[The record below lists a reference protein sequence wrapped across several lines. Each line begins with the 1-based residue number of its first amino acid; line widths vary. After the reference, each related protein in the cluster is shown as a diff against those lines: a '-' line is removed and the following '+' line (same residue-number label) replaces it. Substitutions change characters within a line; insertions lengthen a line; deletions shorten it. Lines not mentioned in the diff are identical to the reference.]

1 MRPAYLSL
9 LGVMV
14 LATPGTLAAKRN
26 STADLPKHAL
36 ESSELTLPGSHP
48 FHIKLR
54 VREATNPDND
64 EYDGEIE
71 EYWAAPDKWR
81 RIVKTAAFS
90 QTLIVNGSATE
101 EQLTGSYYPNWMR
114 TLVAAAL
121 DPGAALE
128 GVDMSK
134 SGDNPDCSQ
143 GLFCRRFG
151 YRVGLASASNTVFAS
166 YCFRKKLL
174 DSVGKP
180 GYHAEYK
187 HYEKFGNK
195 RVANEIREYIEPG
208 TELGATIVE
217 LSKLKE
223 VDNSLF
229 EVHQQTPPIQTLQ
242 VSEETLRTLA
252 VNAPEIL
259 WPPVRGGKTAGTLSI
274 YLCLDTAG
282 RVQET
287 YGLNSDHPDMTDA
300 ARQQIAAWQFEQ
312 TVVKGSAAQ
321 VEGIVTFAYQTT
333 IDDPYPV
340 LSNDEARKLATLS
353 VEPHFAKGAP
363 RGLTGT
369 IRILVGEDGTI
380 RTLSPGELPNEMFG
394 PVMLAIRQWK
404 FGPYLRNGHPVSFN
418 ADIAFTVK

>member
-9 LGVMV
+9 LGVVV
-14 LATPGTLAAKRN
+14 LATSGTLAAKRN
-26 STADLPKHAL
+26 STADLPKHAV
-36 ESSELTLPGSHP
+36 ESSELTLPRSHP

-64 EYDGEIE
+64 EYNGEIE

-81 RIVKTAAFS
+81 RIVKTTAFS

-134 SGDNPDCSQ
+134 SSDNPDFSK

-151 YRVGLASASNTVFAS
+151 YRVGLASARNTVFAS

-180 GYHAEYK
+180 GYQAEYK
-187 HYEKFGNK
+187 HYEKFGHK

-208 TELGATIVE
+208 TELSATIVE

-223 VDNSLF
+223 VDNLLF

-252 VNAPEIL
+252 LNPPEMQ
-259 WPPVRGGKTAGTLSI
+259 WPPVRGGKTAGLLSI
-274 YLCLDTAG
+274 YVCLDTAG
-282 RVQET
+282 HVRET

-300 ARQQIAAWQFEQ
+300 ARQQVSGWTFTPTTA
-312 TVVKGSAAQ
+312 KGEPAQ
-321 VEGIVTFAYQTT
+321 VESILTFAYQTKVE
-333 IDDPYPV
+333 DAYPV
-340 LSNDEARKLATLS
+340 LPNEEARRRVMNLA
-353 VEPHFAKGAP
+353 EPHFPANTP
-363 RGLTGT
+363 RGTVVSVRVLVSEEGKVMT
-369 IRILVGEDGTI
+369 IGNVSGGPL
-380 RTLSPGELPNEMFG
+380 G
-394 PVMLAIRQWK
+394 PVVEVVEQWR
-404 FGPYLRNGHPVSFN
+404 FQPYTRDGKPTAFN
-418 ADIAFTVK
+418 ADITFTVR